1 MDINS
6 VIVKKILENIDL
18 SEYEGQI
25 RGAVADYF
33 QSSHFKENI
42 AESID
47 DCGIGWEIGQKVSEK
62 IIKQIKKLN
71 ISITF
76 KE

>member
-1 MDINS
+1 MDIND

-25 RGAVADYF
+25 RGAVAEYF
-33 QSSHFKENI
+33 DSNHFRDSITEALADSSLAWDIGQEI
-42 AESID
+42 AE
-47 DCGIGWEIGQKVSEK
+47 KVS
-62 IIKQIKKLN
+62 KQIKKLN

-76 KE
+76 KG